1 MNFQST
7 RRTDEPQGQ
16 ATFGMANLRSQRT
29 GLPFIVFI
37 SQRDG
42 AQHDVRV
49 KVSPNPKVRN
59 AQMGSYA
66 LRPYRFVDGHRLS
79 PGEERAL
86 EAWVEKNLDVLVR
99 YWTGDIAY
107 TEDALELLEAI

>member
-37 SQRDG
+37 SQRD
-42 AQHDVRV
+42 VRL

-79 PGEERAL
+79 PSEERAL